1 VQSIIHKVASS
12 LSGWMAKLM
21 NRVGRAVHVQFVMTA
36 NIIYAAIALDL
47 PLWAIKVNEKL
58 LRGFLWRG
66 RKEAN
71 GGGGGAL
78 PLSLAQGGS
87 AEGVGRARHL

>member
-21 NRVGRAVHVQFVMTA
+21 NRVGRAVHVQFVMTT

-71 GGGGGAL
+71 GGGGTA
-78 PLSLAQGGS
+78 S
-87 AEGVGRARHL
+87 